1 MNGSFYCQVFSLIYM
16 IALSLIFGSKKR
28 IDSIENKIFKIIV
41 ATNIAGL
48 IIEMT
53 CFLFGQYN
61 INNYILTVSMVKL
74 YLIYLLTFIM
84 LFTMYLIYISKKE
97 NQNVNSYLTI
107 NTAYY
112 ILSIMI
118 LLILP
123 ITLVKKENIIYATGL
138 ASNASY
144 ILVGIYI
151 LIWWIILFKNLK
163 TIKSK
168 KYLPLFTFLIIGTIV
183 TIIQKIHPELLLITS
198 MESFIVFLMYHTIE
212 NPDVQMLNE
221 VTLAKIQAE
230 RSNRAKSDFLSSMS
244 HEIRTPLNAI
254 VGLSEDNLSYIDKLP
269 PEVAENSTDIIYASQ
284 TILEIVGN
292 ILDISKIEAA
302 KIDIVEIPYNFK
314 EEIAKVCKVTTT
326 RIGDKPIVFNLHV
339 ADDIPYE
346 LLGDKVHVKEIINNL
361 LTNAIKYTEEG
372 EINLTA
378 KCVNDYSKKMTNIM
392 ISCQDTGRGIKAEYI
407 NKLFTKFERLD
418 IERNTTTE
426 GTGLGLAITKSLIEL
441 MGGSINV
448 QSQFG
453 KGSIFVVNLPQKI
466 SQIEKPMNEKELN
479 NTANELNITR
489 SNNMAS
495 VNVAP
500 KPNSN
505 TPVSYGNKRILVVD
519 DNLLNL
525 KVANRAL
532 APFNLTIDEV
542 TDGQKCLDKVNSG
555 IKYDLILMDIMMPY
569 MSGETAF
576 SKLKEDPNFKTP
588 VIALTA
594 DAVSGAQEKYLAE
607 GFADYLAKPFYK
619 EQIKEKLDKLFGN
632 NVAPLNEPKTTIP
645 EENKSIFSDS
655 SAYVIDGKSKEN
667 YFIENG
673 QKTNEQK
680 E

>member
-1 MNGSFYCQVFSLIYM
+1 MTNLYFQSASLVYM
-16 IALSLIFGSKKR
+16 LMILILFFSKKR
-28 IDSIENKIFKIIV
+28 VTNFETKLFAIISVINLIGIMLDILIVYLSYV
-41 ATNIAGL
+41 APFTSSL
-48 IIEMT
+48 
-53 CFLFGQYN
+53 
-61 INNYILTVSMVKL
+61 YILNKF
-74 YLIYLLTFIM
+74 YLLYILDWSG
-84 LFTMYLIYISKKE
+84 LFTIYIANISLIDKQK
-97 NQNVNSYLTI
+97 L
-107 NTAYY
+107 
-112 ILSIMI
+112 LSIVQSLI
-118 LLILP
+118 TSVCIIATVLIFILP
-123 ITLVKKENIIYATGL
+123 IELINNLVIMYTDGP
-138 ASNASY
+138 SV
-144 ILVGIYI
+144 LVLVFTCGI
-151 LIWWIILFKNLK
+151 F
-163 TIKSK
+163 
-168 KYLPLFTFLIIGTIV
+168 IV
-183 TIIQKIHPELLLITS
+183 TIAILVLGNIKNIISRKYIPVYALLVLSIVA
-198 MESFIVFLMYHTIE
+198 FIVRSVSPEVLLTTFIITVINVLMYHTIE
-212 NPDVQMLNE
+212 NPDVKMLNE
-221 VTLAKIQAE
+221 VTTAKIQAE

-269 PEVAENSTDIIYASQ
+269 PEVAENSTDIMNASQ
-284 TILEIVGN
+284 TLLEIVGN

-372 EINLTA
+372 EINLTT

-500 KPNSN
+500 KPISN
-505 TPVSYGNKRILVVD
+505 TPVSYGYKRILVVD

-576 SKLKEDPNFKTP
+576 SKLKEVPNFKTP

-619 EQIKEKLDKLFGN
+619 EQIKEKLDKLFRN
-632 NVAPLNEPKTTIP
+632 NSSQVNEQKPNIP